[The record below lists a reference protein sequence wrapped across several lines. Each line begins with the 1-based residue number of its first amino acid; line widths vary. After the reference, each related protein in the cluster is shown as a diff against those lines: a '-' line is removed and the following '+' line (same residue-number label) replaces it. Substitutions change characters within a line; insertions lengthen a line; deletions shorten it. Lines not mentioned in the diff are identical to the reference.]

1 MRRPLALSLALLFV
15 GLGSVKASAP
25 AALAERRDALAAQL
39 VKERKAHK
47 ADRRRLVRIIRHRTD
62 VPEAIR
68 LAAFTYGVDRWKM
81 RRIAFCES
89 RLDPG
94 ARNGSSGASG
104 LMQFLP
110 STWASNRYG
119 AAGFSVWSPL
129 AAALGS
135 AYHASRYGWGA
146 WECA

>member
-1 MRRPLALSLALLFV
+1 MRFLAIAAVVF
-15 GLGSVKASAP
+15 GMTAAP
-25 AALAERRDALAAQL
+25 ALAPGPSPLKANRDALAAQL
-39 VKERKAHK
+39 TKERAHYR

-68 LAAFTYGVDRWKM
+68 LAAFTYGVDRWRMVK
-81 RRIAFCES
+81 IAFCES

-94 ARNGSSGASG
+94 AVNGSSHASG

-110 STWASNRYG
+110 STWSRNPYG
-119 AAGFSVWSPL
+119 QAGFSAFDPY
-129 AAALGS
+129 AAALG
-135 AYHASRYGWGA
+135 AARHASHYGWGA